1 MEKEK
6 KESKKLT
13 YEELEKVA
21 HQLSEQAQK
30 LYQQLQDTQLQN
42 LFTRLSFLI
51 EVVKLPTAFSK
62 EFYDRCVK
70 EVEQL
75 LTIPENKETNETPAE
90 DKEEKWGAGAPID
103 VNDLQNTEVD

>member
-21 HQLSEQAQK
+21 HQLSE
-30 LYQQLQDTQLQN
+30 QLQDTQLQN

-75 LTIPENKETNETPAE
+75 LTIPENKETNETPVE
-90 DKEEKWGAGAPID
+90 DKEEKWGVGAPID
-103 VNDLQNTEVD
+103 VNDLQNTKVD